1 MEIFKRLQQFY
12 WPDRHYLFGSL
23 LFLVLSSA
31 ITVVYPIVLQLTI
44 DQAVIR
50 QNFSLVPILSLGFV
64 LIMAVK
70 GLSSY
75 FSQYWGDM
83 FGVSSVF
90 RLREALYKKLQYLPY
105 HYYDNAKTGDL
116 MSRLTAD
123 VEGFRFFLSAGF
135 TQLVNFVV
143 LVGFSIVLMFYYSWE
158 LALVTLA
165 MTPFLCVS
173 VFRFD
178 KRVHPAFRKIRL
190 SLASMNTRVQ
200 ENISGMS
207 TIKSL
212 GRENY
217 EIGRFAKNNKT
228 YRTRN
233 LVTADIWA
241 KYFPLMELIG
251 DISVVLLLALG
262 GYFVMSGRLD
272 PGALVAFFSLVWYI
286 MDPLMN
292 LGFMINTFSQSK
304 ASGERLLQILD
315 EQSDI
320 TSPDHP
326 VQKECLSG
334 NVAFRDVS
342 LIYPNEKTAALSHVC
357 FEAKSGNVIGL
368 MGATGSGKTSI
379 TQLIGRFYDASC
391 GEVLVDECPVKL
403 YDLNCLRSNIGYVLQ
418 ENFLFSSTIRDNIA
432 YGKPEAAL
440 DEVIK
445 AAKRAEADEFIQ
457 SLPNGY
463 DTVLGERG
471 MGLSGGQKQRISIAR
486 ALLVNPSILILD
498 DATSAVD
505 MRTEGLIQ
513 KAFKELMK
521 GRTTFIIAH
530 RISSLQMA
538 DQILVLDHGRIK
550 ERGTHN
556 ELVRQ
561 GGIYRRIYDIQYKD
575 RDLVKQQIVHEGR
588 SR

>member
-1 MEIFKRLQQFY
+1 MDIFKRLKQFY
-12 WPDRHYLFGSL
+12 WPDRKYLFGSI
-23 LFLVLSSA
+23 LFLILASG
-31 ITVVYPIVLQLTI
+31 ITIVYPIILQLTI
-44 DQAVIR
+44 DQAVIH
-50 QNFSLVPILSLGFV
+50 QNLSLVPVLSLGFV
-64 LIMAVK
+64 VIMAIK
-70 GLSSY
+70 GISSY
-75 FSQYWGDM
+75 YSQYWGDM

-90 RLREALYKKLQYLPY
+90 RLRKALYEKLQYLPY

-200 ENISGMS
+200 ENISGMN

-212 GRENY
+212 GREDF
-217 EIGRFAKNNKT
+217 EINRFSESNDT

-233 LVTADIWA
+233 LVTANIWA

-251 DISVVLLLALG
+251 DISVVILLALG
-262 GYFVMSGRLD
+262 GYFVMDGQLA

-315 EQSDI
+315 EQSDLA
-320 TSPDHP
+320 SPQDALK
-326 VQKECLSG
+326 KERLDG
-334 NVAFRDVS
+334 RVAFHDVS
-342 LIYPNEKTAALSHVC
+342 LVYPNEKTAALEHIS
-357 FEAKSGNVIGL
+357 FEAEIGSVTGL
-368 MGATGSGKTSI
+368 MGATGSGKSSV
-379 TQLIGRFYDASC
+379 TQLIGRFYDATS
-391 GEVLVDECPVKL
+391 GEVLIDGCPVKS
-403 YDLNCLRSNIGYVLQ
+403 YDLKSLRKNIGFVLQ

-432 YGKPEAAL
+432 YGRPEATM
-440 DEVIK
+440 DEVIQ
-445 AAKRAEADEFIQ
+445 AAKRAEADEFIKQ
-457 SLPNGY
+457 LPNGY

-486 ALLVNPSILILD
+486 ALLINPSILILD

-513 KAFKELMK
+513 KAFRELMK

-538 DQILVLDHGRIK
+538 DQILVLEHGRIM
-550 ERGTHN
+550 ERGTHD
-556 ELVRQ
+556 ELVAK
-561 GGIYRRIYDIQYKD
+561 GGIYRRIYDIQYQD
-575 RDLVKQQIVHEGR
+575 RDLVKQQSIHGGGNR
-588 SR
+588 

>member
-1 MEIFKRLQQFY
+1 MNIFKRLKPFY
-12 WPDRHYLFGSL
+12 WPDRKYLFGSL
-23 LFLVLSSA
+23 LFLILSSA
-31 ITVVYPIVLQLTI
+31 ITIVYPIVLQLTI
-44 DQAVIR
+44 DQAIIR
-50 QNFSLVPILSLGFV
+50 RNISLIPILSIGFV

-70 GLSSY
+70 GFSSY
-75 FSQYWGDM
+75 YSQYWGDM

-90 RLREALYKKLQYLPY
+90 HLREALYKKLQYLPY
-105 HYYDNAKTGDL
+105 HYYDSAKTGDL

-143 LVGFSIVLMFYYSWE
+143 LVGFSIALMFYYSWE

-178 KRVHPAFRKIRL
+178 RRVHPAFRKIRL

-200 ENISGMS
+200 ENISGMN

-212 GRENY
+212 GRENF
-217 EIGRFAKNNKT
+217 EINRFSESNQT

-251 DISVVLLLALG
+251 NISTVFILALG
-262 GYFVMSGRLD
+262 GYFVISGHLA

-286 MDPLMN
+286 MDPLMS

-315 EQSDI
+315 EKSDI
-320 TSPDHP
+320 ATPKDAF
-326 VQKECLSG
+326 QKERLDG
-334 NVAFRDVS
+334 DVVFQKVS
-342 LIYPNEKTAALSHVC
+342 LLYPNEKVPALEQIS
-357 FEAKSGNVIGL
+357 FEAKPGNVIGL
-368 MGATGSGKTSI
+368 MGATGSGKSSI
-379 TQLIGRFYDASC
+379 TQLIGRFYDVTG
-391 GEVLVDECPVKL
+391 GEVRIDGCPVKS
-403 YDLNCLRSNIGYVLQ
+403 YDLKSLRKNIGYVLQ

-432 YGKPEAAL
+432 YGKPKATME
-440 DEVIK
+440 EVVQ
-445 AAKRAEADEFIQ
+445 AAKRAEADEFIRT
-457 SLPNGY
+457 LPNGY

-530 RISSLQMA
+530 RISSVQMA
-538 DQILVLDHGRIK
+538 DQILVLEHGRIK
-550 ERGTHN
+550 ERGNHD
-556 ELVRQ
+556 ELVRHD
-561 GGIYRRIYDIQYKD
+561 GIYRRIYDIQFKD
-575 RDLVKQQIVHEGR
+575 RDFIKQQVARPGR
-588 SR
+588 NQ